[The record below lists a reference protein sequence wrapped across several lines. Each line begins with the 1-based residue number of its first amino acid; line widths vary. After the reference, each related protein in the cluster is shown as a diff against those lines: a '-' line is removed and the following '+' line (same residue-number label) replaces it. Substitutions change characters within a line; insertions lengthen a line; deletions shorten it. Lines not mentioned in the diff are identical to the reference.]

1 MVDPRIIHPQF
12 LPGNGWTNSTFSWFM
27 GPACPFGSP
36 AYCFFHGQQSGS
48 SSFYLVSIVIK
59 HGSDEKNIY
68 IPIYRWFSHQN
79 LHFIGG
85 SPLAMFDDLS
95 VFAVSLTLRQQL
107 KRRRSWM
114 AGADMSWCVK
124 DVLGSLINIYDY
136 TQLIDEY
143 VKIGVSLT
151 SWHHVDIM
159 SSWIENIVTY

>member
-1 MVDPRIIHPQF
+1 
-12 LPGNGWTNSTFSWFM
+12 
-27 GPACPFGSP
+27 
-36 AYCFFHGQQSGS
+36 
-48 SSFYLVSIVIK
+48 
-59 HGSDEKNIY
+59 
-68 IPIYRWFSHQN
+68 
-79 LHFIGG
+79 
-85 SPLAMFDDLS
+85 MFDDLS

-151 SWHHVDIM
+151 S
-159 SSWIENIVTY
+159 